1 MILTLLLPALE
12 KIINR
17 ALKTDPD
24 AIAKI
29 AGIENQVISVH
40 CEDWRIQFYIVCSA
54 RELQFEKK
62 LNCKANTII
71 KGTLNNF
78 LHIFIRGADSKI
90 LFQYP
95 IDIEGNTHNIEVLR
109 DAFKNLDIDF
119 EEKLAHFIGDTLA
132 HKICFQIKES
142 KKALKN
148 TRQKLIDQATEYVYF
163 ESKNLPTRKQV
174 EQFYD
179 DVATLR
185 DDVERMSIIV
195 ETQFIASQKASGK

>member
-12 KIINR
+12 KIINH
-17 ALKTDPD
+17 ALKADPD
-24 AIAKI
+24 AIKKI
-29 AGIENQVISVH
+29 ARIENQIIEIH
-40 CEDWRIQFYIVCSA
+40 CEDWRIQFYIICTA
-54 RELQFEKK
+54 GELQFEKK
-62 LNCKANTII
+62 VQREANTII

-78 LHIFIRGADSKI
+78 LHIFMRGGDSKTV
-90 LFQYP
+90 FQYP

-119 EEKLAHFIGDTLA
+119 EEKLSHFIGDTLA
-132 HKICFQIKES
+132 HKICFQIKDA
-142 KKALKN
+142 KKTLKN
-148 TRQKLIDQATEYVYF
+148 TNEKLIDQAKEYIYF

-179 DVATLR
+179 DVAKLR

-195 ETQFIASQKASGK
+195 ESKK